1 MHTRKAIEFM
11 RKDFIV
17 ESSYKLAFIIALLNY
32 VLPIM
37 SLFFIGK
44 AVAGNRIRGIE
55 RYGTDYF
62 SFALVGTAFSSYFQ
76 LAVSTFS
83 GSIKRAQMAGCLEAI
98 LSSQTSPRSM
108 VVMSSYYSFI
118 SAMIQMLLMFA
129 ISHFFLGFDLSKM
142 NLISTLVSTLL
153 SIAIFMCLG
162 IFSAAGTVI
171 FKQAEPVSW
180 LLGVA
185 TALLGG
191 AMFPISVM
199 PAWLRFLASIFP
211 ITWSLDALRLAMLKG
226 YSVDRLS
233 AQLLMLTAMTII
245 LFPLSLLT
253 FEWAV
258 EKGKRDGTLMQ
269 Y

>member
-1 MHTRKAIEFM
+1 MHIRKTIEFI

-32 VLPIM
+32 LLPIV
-37 SLFFIGK
+37 SLFFVGK
-44 AVAGNRIRGIE
+44 TMAGNRIRGIE

-98 LSSQTSPRSM
+98 LSSQTSPRAM
-108 VVMSSYYSFI
+108 VVMSSFYSFI
-118 SAMIQMLLMFA
+118 SAMVQLILMLT
-129 ISHFFLGFDLSKM
+129 ISHFILGFDVSKL
-142 NLISTLVSTLL
+142 NFISTLVTTLL
-153 SIAIFMCLG
+153 SVAIFICLG

-180 LLGVA
+180 LFGVVSG
-185 TALLGG
+185 LLGG
-191 AMFPISVM
+191 AMFPVAVM
-199 PAWLRFLASIFP
+199 PEWLRLLASIFP
-211 ITWSLDALRLAMLKG
+211 ITWSLDAVRLAMLKG
-226 YSVDRLS
+226 YSIDMLIP
-233 AQLLMLTAMTII
+233 QLLMLTAMTII

-253 FEWAV
+253 FKWAV